1 MQTLVQTVLIVTD
14 SEICL
19 EKALSPASS
28 MQKTRNKKKMNEEEE
43 NKKKHKKHTKTQFSS
58 LPRSS
63 SPNALAL
70 CGAVGYCALRRCFQ
84 QKTSVV
90 GNAEKSAWS
99 FSV

>member
-43 NKKKHKKHTKTQFSS
+43 NKKKHNAS